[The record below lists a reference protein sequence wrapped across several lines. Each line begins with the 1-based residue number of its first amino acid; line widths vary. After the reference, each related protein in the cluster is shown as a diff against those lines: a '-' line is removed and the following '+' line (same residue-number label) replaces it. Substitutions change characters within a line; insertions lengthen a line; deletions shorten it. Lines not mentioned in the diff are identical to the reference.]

1 MTIHKKALNS
11 FVTSTHLCA
20 ATGCILLMDPKS
32 IASNTASLLALSI
45 QVIAV
50 LHRHWD
56 RDSTPIVDRL
66 LYELARLRTTL
77 TYLEESSLQSNIPI
91 VVGDLPRVFRA
102 LKNVL
107 VALGSKLFGD
117 DEYGTEWQSS
127 MSDLEPF
134 ALPLSKQEAE
144 AIFNDFQVHIARLRA
159 S

>member
-1 MTIHKKALNS
+1 
-11 FVTSTHLCA
+11 
-20 ATGCILLMDPKS
+20 MDPKS

-45 QVIAV
+45 QVTAA

-56 RDSTPIVDRL
+56 RESTPIVDRL

-77 TYLEESSLQSNIPI
+77 TCLEESSLQSNIPI
-91 VVGDLPRVFRA
+91 VVGELPWVFRA

-107 VALGSKLFGD
+107 VALGSKLFDD
-117 DEYGTEWQSS
+117 DEYGMEWQSS
-127 MSDLEPF
+127 MSDLQPC

-144 AIFNDFQVHIARLRA
+144 TIFNGLQVQIARLRA